1 MLRKLLKY
9 DLRANLRI
17 FLFIWPAI
25 IVFAL
30 MTRFAIAVDLGAQ
43 LSTVVRALTITLFVF
58 GVIGACVFTLIITVI
73 RFYGGLLR
81 DEGYLMFT
89 LPAKPWQLILSKF
102 LTALLTVIVTV
113 CVCILATLLMLNG
126 AEEIRFAVQVAV
138 RELKTSG
145 ALPTLLGGGLL
156 CLVAF
161 AFAIMQI
168 YLACSIGHLFRRMR
182 IFFSILAYYAIN
194 VTIEAVTLVGTLLL
208 GQNHLL
214 FYAMVEIPQ
223 NAETLAIWV
232 TTGALAVVGT
242 AFFFGCERIL
252 RKRLNLE

>member
-9 DLRANLRI
+9 DMRANLRI

-25 IVFAL
+25 LVFAL
-30 MTRFAIAVDLGAQ
+30 MTRVAVSVDLGSS
-43 LSTVVRALTITLFVF
+43 LNTLVRALTVTLFVL
-58 GVIGACVFTLIITVI
+58 GVIGACVFALIITVI

-102 LTALLTVIVTV
+102 LTALTTVLVTVII
-113 CVCILATLLMLNG
+113 CLLAALLMVMG
-126 AEEIRFAVQVAV
+126 MDEIYFAVRVAV
-138 RELKTSG
+138 RELQTAG
-145 ALPTLLGGGLL
+145 MFPTVLGIAALCVCSFGFSIL
-156 CLVAF
+156 
-161 AFAIMQI
+161 QI
-168 YLACSIGHLFRRMR
+168 YFSCAIGHLFRRMR

-194 VTIEAVTLVGTLLL
+194 VTIETVTLIGSMLVGQSTLLFKTT
-208 GQNHLL
+208 LL
-214 FYAMVEIPQ
+214 PQ
-223 NAETLAIWV
+223 DGELVAVWAI
-232 TTGALAVVGT
+232 TGALVIVGA